1 MEVLTHVQVSN
12 ARESPAHCPRRFASR
27 RALRP
32 RALTRVAGRAPPRA
46 KRSARARHHAQPW
59 AEALLLGGL
68 TWAAFR
74 CVSRQRASSRRPR
87 AANERSHRHAATPT
101 RSPRRCARACVN
113 ILNAVRLTIR
123 RAASTSF
130 HRAARTQALGKR
142 KREVRRTRAPRRRKR
157 QLIPFLCP
165 PAPPPPLSFPY
176 RRTIPTRVQH
186 YARARPRQ
194 ACRAQV
200 FSRSPNPPPPL
211 SAAPTP
217 GRRSRRISGASP
229 EMKQPLHTDKDDDDE
244 VGLER
249 YKHVARTRL

>member
-157 QLIPFLCP
+157 QLIPFLFTPPRPP
-165 PAPPPPLSFPY
+165 PASLFRTGGRSQRGYSTMRAHGLGKPVALRSFRVRQTPHPPSPQ
-176 RRTIPTRVQH
+176 RRHRAA
-186 YARARPRQ
+186 ARAEFRE
-194 ACRAQV
+194 
-200 FSRSPNPPPPL
+200 
-211 SAAPTP
+211 
-217 GRRSRRISGASP
+217 RRRR
-229 EMKQPLHTDKDDDDE
+229 
-244 VGLER
+244 
-249 YKHVARTRL
+249 